1 MALKDTWRPRVDG
14 VDNADSSAV
23 NEIAKAVIEIEENIE
38 ENGAS
43 TGGSIVIDDE
53 MSDTSENAVQNKI
66 IKKYVDDMVGNIEIA
81 LSEVE
86 SIADELIGGVE

>member
-53 MSDTSENAVQNKI
+53 MSYTSENAVQNKI